1 MKKLKLISSL
11 FFIMLLMSCNPES
24 DEIKYNLEFLAIESV
39 DLPDTLV
46 LGQTHEIRVTYK
58 KPTSCHVFNAFYYE
72 KNLNIRTI
80 AVNSIVTQ
88 RDDCVALDNEIEEA
102 SINFYVTNN
111 GSYIFKFWQGKDE
124 NGEDLFLEIEVP
136 VED

>member
-88 RDDCVALDNEIEEA
+88 RDDCVTLDNEIEEA

>member
-46 LGQTHEIRVTYK
+46 LGQTHEIKVTYK

-88 RDDCVALDNEIEEA
+88 RDDCVTLDNEIEEA

>member
-1 MKKLKLISSL
+1 M
-11 FFIMLLMSCNPES
+11 MSCSPEG
-24 DEIKYNLEFLAIESV
+24 DEVRYNFEFLAIESV
-39 DLPDTLV
+39 ELPDTLV
-46 LGQTHEIRVTYK
+46 LGQTHEIKVTYK
-58 KPTSCHVFNAFYYE
+58 RPTSCHVFNAFYYE
-72 KNLNIRTI
+72 KNLNVRTI

-88 RDDCVALDNEIEEA
+88 RNDCVTLDNVIEEA

>member
-1 MKKLKLISSL
+1 MKRLKLITSL
-11 FFIMLLMSCNPES
+11 FFIMLMMSCSPEG
-24 DEIKYNLEFLAIESV
+24 DEIKYNFEFLAIESV
-39 DLPDTLV
+39 ELPDVLV
-46 LGQTHEIRVTYK
+46 LGQTHEIKVKYK
-58 KPTSCHVFNAFYYE
+58 RPTSCHLFNAFYYE

-88 RDDCVALDNEIEEA
+88 RNDCVTLDNAIEEA